1 MLIAFRTAATRSTP
15 SKDLL
20 QSSRV
25 ATFAIRTERARLL
38 EERYYRTRTKLRLPN
53 QRVRRAERKRQ
64 ELRLFARHTL
74 KKPVTLRGRAKLL
87 LPSPVRYAVTAG
99 QPQPI
104 ATILDKDLSVA
115 DRLRAYHPRVHFRGP
130 RRYELGLVLS
140 SRLRKSVK
148 KNRRYRRYLKVIQ
161 KKRKLMVAQPSPK
174 ANFAGLSAVI
184 PKAQRMDAAT
194 LTEKFFKRL
203 TFSSATQQNAAK
215 TIFLSRLQSAYLNLA
230 SSTKVGAK
238 GFSRA
243 SSSTGAERLALKA
256 PRLTNGKRREL
267 AL

>member
-1 MLIAFRTAATRSTP
+1 LKQYRTIRTSLTPVLRKFVPLTSETATRPTKVSGIRGRQTRNSANGSTSRRPAASFRATLIAFRTATTRSTP
-15 SKDLL
+15 SKDFL

-87 LPSPVRYAVTAG
+87 LPSPVRYAVIAG

-115 DRLRAYHPRVHFRGP
+115 DRLHAYHPRVHFRGP

-161 KKRKLMVAQPSPK
+161 KKTQ
-174 ANFAGLSAVI
+174 ANG
-184 PKAQRMDAAT
+184 
-194 LTEKFFKRL
+194 
-203 TFSSATQQNAAK
+203 SSARPKGQLCRIERSNSEGAGGGCGYPYGEV
-215 TIFLSRLQSAYLNLA
+215 FL
-230 SSTKVGAK
+230 KD
-238 GFSRA
+238 
-243 SSSTGAERLALKA
+243 
-256 PRLTNGKRREL
+256 
-267 AL
+267 